1 MVELEGKR
9 VFILKKGVLSVGLPV
24 AVLMS
29 LTVAFQKPGFVSQF
43 QGFSLKT
50 FLLSLVL
57 FVPVFS
63 AAGYVW
69 GMWFYQ
75 LMRRRGRL

>member
-1 MVELEGKR
+1 MEEKR
-9 VFILKKGVLSVGLPV
+9 VFIFKKGVLSVGLPV

-29 LTVAFQKPGFVSQF
+29 LTVAFQKPGFISQF

-50 FLLSLVL
+50 FLLGLSI

-63 AAGYVW
+63 AAGYFW
-69 GMWFYQ
+69 GIWFYQ
-75 LMRRRGRL
+75 LMRKRGKL

>member
-1 MVELEGKR
+1 MDEERKR
-9 VFILKKGVLSVGLPV
+9 FILRKGVLGVGLPV

-29 LTVAFQKPGFVSQF
+29 LTVAFQKPGFVFQF

-50 FLLSLVL
+50 FLLGLVF

-63 AAGYVW
+63 VAGYFW

-75 LMRRRGRL
+75 LMRKRGKL

>member
-1 MVELEGKR
+1 MEGKR
-9 VFILKKGVLSVGLPV
+9 AFILKKGVLGVGLPV

-29 LTVAFQKPGFVSQF
+29 LTLAFQKPGAVAQF
-43 QGFSLKT
+43 QGFNLRT
-50 FLLSLVL
+50 FFLCLGI

-63 AAGYVW
+63 AAGYLW

-75 LMRRRGRL
+75 LMRKRGRL